1 MEWLVE
7 IVEIVCLTLVI
18 LAVIAGIDKSIK
30 K

>member
-18 LAVIAGIDKSIK
+18 LAVIAGIDKYIK